1 MTRKTVKM
9 GRAHYNLLF
18 ILLVACN
25 SGDSKVSNALPPTD
39 ADTGLKWTDYREGE
53 LPPVGY
59 YDALDS
65 VIKKW
70 NIRYERIEGG
80 CEPAPLEKRRYEKGN
95 GEYFQ
100 LLEKQYGKD
109 WRRRFD
115 DEVKTVGRY
124 FDKINAD
131 HTK

>member
-1 MTRKTVKM
+1 MIK
-9 GRAHYNLLF
+9 ASYCLLF
-18 ILLVACN
+18 ILLFACN
-25 SGDSKVSNALPPTD
+25 SGDSKVVNALPATA
-39 ADTGLKWTDYREGE
+39 ADSGLKWTDYREGE

-80 CEPAPLEKRRYEKGN
+80 CEPAPLEKHRYEKGN
-95 GEYFQ
+95 RAYFQ

-109 WRRRFD
+109 WRLRFD
-115 DEVKTVGRY
+115 DEVKAVGLY
-124 FDKINAD
+124 FDKINANR
-131 HTK
+131 TK